1 MHLPSPKHFEVVCRI
16 LRYLKWL
23 PRKGL
28 LFEKHDHLLIEVY
41 TNTNWIGGITNKKST
56 SSYYT
61 FFEGSLVTWCSKKQ
75 NVVARN
81 NVEAEFRSVAY
92 EICDMLSIKKILD
105 ELKILS
111 LSLMKAYYD
120 NKAAISIAQN
130 HVLHEK
136 LSMLK

>member
-1 MHLPSPKHFEVVCRI
+1 M
-16 LRYLKWL
+16 
-23 PRKGL
+23 
-28 LFEKHDHLLIEVY
+28 
-41 TNTNWIGGITNKKST
+41 
-56 SSYYT
+56 
-61 FFEGSLVTWCSKKQ
+61 
-75 NVVARN
+75 ARS